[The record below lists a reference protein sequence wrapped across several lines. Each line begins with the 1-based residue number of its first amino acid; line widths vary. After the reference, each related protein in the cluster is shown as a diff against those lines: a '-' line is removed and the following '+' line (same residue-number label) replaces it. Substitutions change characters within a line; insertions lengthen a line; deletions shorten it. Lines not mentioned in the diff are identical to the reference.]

1 MSQNS
6 LFPIVEYK
14 TMPAGQAKNSF
25 GQLIDDAQRAP
36 VVIEKH
42 GRPYAV
48 MVAAADFLAVQQ
60 SKEQMQPAA

>member
-6 LFPIVEYK
+6 LFFTGEYK
-14 TMPAGQAKNSF
+14 TVPAVQAKNAF

-42 GRPYAV
+42 GRAYAV
-48 MVAAADFLAVQQ
+48 MVAAADFDAMRLAGR
-60 SKEQMQPAA
+60 

>member
-1 MSQNS
+1 MSHNS
-6 LFPIVEYK
+6 LFITGEYK
-14 TMPAGQAKNSF
+14 RVPSVQAKNAF

-48 MVAAADFLAVQQ
+48 VVAAADFEEMRERHAGQ
-60 SKEQMQPAA
+60 